1 MEDNQKYIGVELSR
15 TNNMLKRNWAKSEF
29 KKNVDKVTGKNGWI
43 LSFLYENRDKD
54 IFQKDIE
61 QKFSIRRSTVSGIIS
76 LMEKKGFITRESV
89 AHDARLKKLKITP
102 KAEEMHQLMLQNLAA
117 TEESLKR
124 GISEEELHIFFGV
137 LEKIR
142 KNTETGDD
150 ET

>member
-1 MEDNQKYIGVELSR
+1 MENNQKYIGVELSR

-61 QKFSIRRSTVSGIIS
+61 QKFSIRRSTVSGIIR

-117 TEESLKR
+117 TEENLKR

>member
-1 MEDNQKYIGVELSR
+1 MEDNPKYIGVELSR